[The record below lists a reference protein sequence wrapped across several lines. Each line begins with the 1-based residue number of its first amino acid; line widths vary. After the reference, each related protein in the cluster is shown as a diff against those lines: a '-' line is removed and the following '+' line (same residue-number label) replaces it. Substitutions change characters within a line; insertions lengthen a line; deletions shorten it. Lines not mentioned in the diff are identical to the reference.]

1 MIVGIHQPHFLP
13 WLGYFNKAWQSQ
25 IFVWLNTVQ
34 YRKNYYQNRT
44 KIKNVN
50 DLPLW
55 LTLPVHAHLGT
66 NIDTVYIADARWR
79 ERIQK
84 TIEHCYHKTPFFN
97 GNWPILALAIQESL
111 DNLDQANFKNFQAL
125 LEILGAKH
133 VQIVRASDIAIQSCD
148 PTGRL
153 VEICQYLGADAYI
166 AGQGGRNYLDV
177 EQFDRVGI
185 KVIWQAFNADEVVY
199 TQLGQSFLGGLSIID
214 CLFNAGPEKTREIL
228 QTVWKP

>member
-1 MIVGIHQPHFLP
+1 MNIGIHQPHFLP

-55 LTLPVHAHLGT
+55 LTLPVHAHLGGS
-66 NIDTVYIADARWR
+66 IDTVSIADARWR

-84 TIEHCYHKTPFFN
+84 TIVQCYRNTPFFD
-97 GNWPILALAIQESL
+97 GNWPILKQAIQESL
-111 DNLDQANFKNFQAL
+111 DNLDQANFKIFQAL

-133 VQIVRASDIAIQSCD
+133 VQIVRASDIAVQSTD

-185 KVIWQAFNADEVVY
+185 KVIWQAYNAGEVVY